1 MNTTDAAHVRQDD
14 TVLVTRSFADE
25 QPSRA
30 ILHAFAELDLDLFG
44 TEELLADVVD
54 PDALDELLRTA
65 DGRVRVSM
73 VLWDH
78 PVVVTPD
85 AVHVFDPATDGE

>member
-1 MNTTDAAHVRQDD
+1 MNTTGTAHVRQDD
-14 TVLVTRSFADE
+14 TVLVTRSFTDE
-25 QPSRA
+25 QPSKS
-30 ILHAFAELDLDLFG
+30 ILHAFAELDVDLFG

-65 DGRVRVSM
+65 DGRIRASM

-78 PVVVTPD
+78 PVVVTSD
-85 AVHVFDPATDGE
+85 VVRVFDPATDGE